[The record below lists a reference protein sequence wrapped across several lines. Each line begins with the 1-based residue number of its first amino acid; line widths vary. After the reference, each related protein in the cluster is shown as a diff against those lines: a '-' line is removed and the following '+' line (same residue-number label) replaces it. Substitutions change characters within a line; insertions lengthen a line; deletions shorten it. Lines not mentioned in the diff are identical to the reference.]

1 MSPLVTHNF
10 RVSRRVVVTLGA
22 DVEITPVNNG
32 GFFECELTP
41 KRASRDRDGSPQSG
55 GAYTMR
61 YWKSPLTFYEDP
73 LRSGDRFNTM
83 DGVEWEVLSLAEDQ
97 LTGTQS
103 GLQVTEVL
111 PVLVLYPVTGDLQE
125 LGGASVTSGVRFA
138 LWQPSEGHRD
148 TGTYTTFSA
157 QAPIEHWEDLQ
168 PNRQLLVG
176 TLVYKIV
183 ATEMNW
189 VEARVDMTLRK
200 AGLAA

>member
-1 MSPLVTHNF
+1 MSPLLTHNF

-22 DVEITPVNNG
+22 DVTITPVVDSG
-32 GFFECELTP
+32 YFECELTP
-41 KRASRDRDGSPQSG
+41 KKPARDRDGSPQSG
-55 GAYTMR
+55 GAYIMR
-61 YWKSPLTFYEDP
+61 YWKSPVTFYEDA

-125 LGGASVTSGVRFA
+125 LGGASVTPGVKFA
-138 LWQPSEGHRD
+138 LWQPAEGHRD

-157 QAPIEHWEDLQ
+157 HAPIEHWEDLQ
-168 PNRQLLVG
+168 PNRQLVVG
-176 TLVYKIV
+176 TIVYKIV
-183 ATEMNW
+183 TVEMNW
-189 VEARVDMTLRK
+189 VEARVEMELRK
-200 AGLAA
+200 AGLR